1 MLVLQLGGRVIN
13 CALLARMKNRRI
25 SKLFVPINL
34 IKSLSVLQW
43 EQMDIIDGS
52 LEKKSLE
59 KDFSYFKNPSTGV
72 GKSFVSHFFLKK
84 DFKI

>member
-1 MLVLQLGGRVIN
+1 MDLFPTLN
-13 CALLARMKNRRI
+13 KLL
-25 SKLFVPINL
+25 
-34 IKSLSVLQW
+34 
-43 EQMDIIDGS
+43 S